1 MKHPLTLAFLLFASS
16 TALDAAGAFL
26 TENGEPRAEIILS
39 EKPQRSARLAAQELQ
54 DQIAKISGARLPILT
69 QPTGRAVKVFVGA
82 SAV

>member
-39 EKPQRSARLAAQELQ
+39 EKPQRSARLAAQESSFRLRP
-54 DQIAKISGARLPILT
+54 ALISMPSNLDRPEEVRLVVELNC
-69 QPTGRAVKVFVGA
+69 
-82 SAV
+82 